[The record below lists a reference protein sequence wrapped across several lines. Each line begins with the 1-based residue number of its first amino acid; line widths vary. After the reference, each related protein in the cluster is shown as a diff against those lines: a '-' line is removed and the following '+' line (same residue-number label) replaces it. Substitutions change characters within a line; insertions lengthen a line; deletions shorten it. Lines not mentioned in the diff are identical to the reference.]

1 MIKLSLYHFSLGHVS
16 RGAGQSAVASA
27 AYISGSELYSEYYGE
42 WSDYTRK
49 DGVIYT
55 EIILPDNAP
64 REFMDRETLW
74 NSVENAEKNKRA
86 QLAYN
91 FNIACRTSYRL
102 MIILLLPGLL
112 LWRIL

>member
-1 MIKLSLYHFSLGHVS
+1 MSLYHFSLGHVS
-16 RGAGQSAVASA
+16 RGAGQRAVASA

-64 REFMDRETLW
+64 KEFMDRETLW
-74 NSVENAEKNKRA
+74 NAVENVEKNKRA
-86 QLAYN
+86 QLAYS
-91 FNIACRTSYRL
+91 FNIAL
-102 MIILLLPGLL
+102 QNE
-112 LWRIL
+112 

>member
-1 MIKLSLYHFSLGHVS
+1 MSLYHFSMGHVS

-49 DGVIYT
+49 VGVIYT

-91 FNIACRTSYRL
+91 FNIALQNELS
-102 MIILLLPGLL
+102 IDVI
-112 LWRIL
+112 